1 MKHQIPNTNNQ
12 IMTKN
17 SMTNIQKNSK
27 SFGDWSLMIGYY
39 LVIGIW

>member
-12 IMTKN
+12 I
-17 SMTNIQKNSK
+17 MTNIQKNSK